1 MNTMTTMPATTPDM
15 PTKPLPPL
23 AGEPLKTK
31 QQPVTNPAKPRR
43 RESPELTF
51 APLAWMKLQF
61 FCHIGGS
68 EIGGFAITA
77 KDNPLHVERFETVL
91 QGATPATVEFSD
103 DAVADFF
110 DRCVDEGLTPQRF
123 GRIWCHTHP
132 GESPEPSGT
141 DERTFERVFG
151 TCDWAVMFILSRTS
165 QTYARL
171 SFGAGPG
178 GSILLP
184 VRVDWEQWPT
194 DVAVEPQ
201 RLVSQMSQWRQEY
214 AANVH
219 VMSSLGVGALLGA
232 RWGDGLEQM
241 ADNLTE
247 QEALEEYFEVLA
259 ELRGEVMP

>member
-1 MNTMTTMPATTPDM
+1 M
-15 PTKPLPPL
+15 K
-23 AGEPLKTK
+23 K
-31 QQPVTNPAKPRR
+31 QAAASAIKPRR
-43 RESPELTF
+43 RETPMLTF
-51 APLAWMKLQF
+51 TPLAWMKLQY
-61 FCHIGGS
+61 FCHVGDS
-68 EIGGFAITA
+68 EIGGFGITA
-77 KDNPLHVERFETVL
+77 KDDPLRIDRFETVL
-91 QGATPATVEFSD
+91 QGATPVTVEFSD
-103 DAVADFF
+103 DAVADYF

-151 TCDWAVMFILSRTS
+151 ACDWSIMFILSRTS

-184 VRVDWEQWPT
+184 VRVHWEQWPK
-194 DVAVEPQ
+194 DLALDPGRIASHMQ
-201 RLVSQMSQWRQEY
+201 QWRQEY

-219 VMSSLGVGALLGA
+219 VISSLDFGTHFAD
-232 RWGDGLEQM
+232 RWADGLDLLAEDLAEQAEF
-241 ADNLTE
+241 AD
-247 QEALEEYFEVLA
+247 YFETMA